1 MLEKSETFSDD
12 SVLQGIIDSFVEECK
27 SKDIY
32 PWRYYYVKYPKFRQ
46 GRYGILRK
54 SNGYEEDD
62 KEKESYMTYVLQ
74 TQKSLSSK
82 AYMPFLKAVAK
93 VDEYPR
99 LSDDGQKLILD
110 GDKNIF
116 CENAA
121 YKVINNKDETVIE
134 TITISQNE
142 QGIDT
147 EDRIE
152 KLRKY
157 IEKIV

>member
-1 MLEKSETFSDD
+1 MTGACVALAVICLILFWRRRKDQEEDD
-12 SVLQGIIDSFVEECK
+12 LFDDDDYEE
-27 SKDIY
+27 
-32 PWRYYYVKYPKFRQ
+32 
-46 GRYGILRK
+46 
-54 SNGYEEDD
+54 NGYEEDD

-99 LSDDGQKLILD
+99 LSNDGQKLILD